1 MTTRDRQPLGRDY
14 QLMVSALAEV
24 SRRRDSEL
32 DNAEQAYQDNA
43 ARAAGE
49 LARAE
54 HDALTADRWA
64 GAAAA
69 QVLDVDREAARLWD
83 QLRRARGMRVR
94 ALGEVPEPAPIEA
107 MPRVAL
113 QRRPESSN
121 GITGPAGPGS
131 STGGAG
137 GSGGGSG
144 TDGAGGFGG
153 GGSHGLDPA
162 GLGVAGMGAG
172 GFGGGGFGAGALV
185 PGRQSPRALLSRAAE
200 RIEVTARPARHGLTR
215 WVLPLLP
222 LVGALCAALA
232 GLVAAGLV
240 TFGSTDVFGGVVIRG
255 MGWLG
260 FLVAPS
266 TGVPVA
272 AWLAHRRLHARLDI
286 GGIGLTL
293 LGGMA
298 AATALSLAFAAQR

>member
-14 QLMVSALAEV
+14 QLMVSALADV
-24 SRRRDSEL
+24 TRRRDTEL
-32 DNAEQAYQDNA
+32 DSAEQAYQDNA

-113 QRRPESSN
+113 QRRPESEMGVS
-121 GITGPAGPGS
+121 GATGTLA
-131 STGGAG
+131 
-137 GSGGGSG
+137 
-144 TDGAGGFGG
+144 
-153 GGSHGLDPA
+153 
-162 GLGVAGMGAG
+162 
-172 GFGGGGFGAGALV
+172 
-185 PGRQSPRALLSRAAE
+185 PGRQSPRALLARAAD
-200 RIEVTARPARHGLTR
+200 RIDVTVRPARARPRR

-232 GLVAAGLV
+232 GLVAAGMV
-240 TFGSTDVFGGVVIRG
+240 TFGGTQVWGGPIIRG
-255 MGWLG
+255 AGWLG

-272 AWLAHRRLHARLDI
+272 AWLAHRRLHARLGI

-293 LGGMA
+293 LGGMV